1 MQATAAHPILLAA
14 PVQATLS
21 QQRVLERLHYVSS
34 FSEQLVIV
42 HGPQGAGK
50 STLAELYV
58 EQASDYAE
66 VAFLPAT
73 GKQSDA
79 QLRSQVL
86 TQLFGTVTVNDQ
98 PLGQQMLSKRSV
110 QHAVVVIDNA
120 ERLSKTFIAELQHA
134 LQHIQTNAKNA
145 RLSVVLV
152 SLSSWAKVYR
162 DAHQGAQSPL
172 LIPVE
177 PFAFAEQF
185 EFVRAMLPS
194 ALQPSWTQQRH
205 KRELMSLAGYP
216 GEIQRY
222 LQQHLRPGAM
232 DLGDGV
238 DPFDLPQDDSDD
250 GIAVALSAHTQ
261 RRQQATA
268 TGPAPWKLV
277 LLPIL
282 GALLATVLLN
292 NRAIVEP
299 INQELASLH
308 RLPPEF
314 WQTPLPPAP
323 VATVAEVAVEP
334 TNPDI
339 EVDLPPE
346 LAISYNAALGDLTTA
361 AAAELSDATIPLGL
375 MRERGQAGS
384 NDTLAVSKDN
394 EIASNDTLSD
404 SNDTN
409 SASSDTKLLSYDNVW
424 ALNQPAT
431 HYTLQ
436 LNRLGSTEWLANFI
450 AELGQAGITDA
461 KVYQTN
467 AANPYW
473 ITVYGSYPNIDAARA
488 AIAQLPA
495 SVQALQPWPKTFAS
509 VHSSIE

>member
-134 LQHIQTNAKNA
+134 LQHIQANAKNA

-172 LIPVE
+172 LIGVE

-238 DPFDLPQDDSDD
+238 DPFDLPQEDSDD

-261 RRQQATA
+261 RRQQ
-268 TGPAPWKLV
+268 TGAKGPSTWQLV
-277 LLPIL
+277 LLPVL

-292 NRAIVEP
+292 NNAIVQP

-308 RLPPEF
+308 RLPAEF
-314 WQTPLPPAP
+314 WQTPLTPAAEQA
-323 VATVAEVAVEP
+323 VATESATEAAVEP

-339 EVDLPPE
+339 ETDLPPE

-361 AAAELSDATIPLGL
+361 AEAELSAETIPLGL
-375 MRERGQAGS
+375 MRERGQNVS
-384 NDTLAVSKDN
+384 NDIIS
-394 EIASNDTLSD
+394 ASND
-404 SNDTN
+404 
-409 SASSDTKLLSYDNVW
+409 KLPMSYDNAW
-424 ALNQPAT
+424 ALSQPPT

-436 LNRLGSTEWLANFI
+436 LNRLGSTEWLANFM
-450 AELGQAGITDA
+450 AELEQAGINTA

-467 AANPYW
+467 AQNPYW
-473 ITVYGSYPNIDAARA
+473 ITVYGSYTSIDAARA
-488 AIAQLPA
+488 AITQLPP